1 MSDFKEFFA
10 DSKYAT
16 ADFHD
21 LEMLTVEYPY
31 VSSFRLLYLQELKR
45 RVDVRY
51 LQELKNSSFSIFD
64 RRLLFQTLSKVG
76 GDRQQTQETESDVTV
91 KTIRDVNQTPQSVD
105 ILQELEQRPDIDE
118 NTGDLIGS
126 DTLESLMKGASS
138 LRKGPKINLGDFAQS
153 SKSNDS
159 EVKDDESD
167 QVLFQP
173 AEELFSETLAKIY
186 VKQHKYEKAIK
197 TFRKLMDKNPEKSVY
212 FADQIAFLE
221 KLIKNL

>member
-1 MSDFKEFFA
+1 MSDIRDFFA
-10 DSKYAT
+10 GSKYAA

-21 LEMLTVEYPY
+21 LEMLTVEYPF

-51 LQELKNSSFSIFD
+51 LQELKNSSFSIYD

-76 GDRQQTQETESDVTV
+76 DDRQIYESESDAPVRTNRGI
-91 KTIRDVNQTPQSVD
+91 TQPPQSVD
-105 ILQELEQRPDIDE
+105 ILQELEQRPDIEE

-138 LRKGPKINLGDFAQS
+138 LRNVPKINLGDFAS
-153 SKSNDS
+153 SSQPHDS
-159 EVKDDESD
+159 DAKNDESE

>member
-64 RRLLFQTLSKVG
+64 RRLLFQTLSKVDG
-76 GDRQQTQETESDVTV
+76 ERQTQESESEASIKKIHEVA
-91 KTIRDVNQTPQSVD
+91 QSSQPVD
-105 ILQELEQRPDIDE
+105 ILQELEQRPDIDG

-138 LRKGPKINLGDFAQS
+138 LRKGPKIDLGDFALS
-153 SKSNDS
+153 AKPDNLD
-159 EVKDDESD
+159 VKDDDSE